1 VKIKEK
7 KMEENK
13 KIIVFFDSVNRT
25 IIGKTSSVVETEDK
39 LVVTNPAIMSI
50 TFNAEGKMSLQ
61 LIPVM
66 FRELLVNKN
75 FNVEITYNKSQISIS
90 NIIELEPSIIAQYD
104 RIFDAIEA

>member
-1 VKIKEK
+1 
-7 KMEENK
+7 MEENK
-13 KIIVFFDSVNRT
+13 KMVVFFDSVNRT
-25 IIGKTSSVVETEDK
+25 IVGKTSGEEIDGK

-75 FNVEITYNKSQISIS
+75 FNVDVSYNASQISIT
-90 NIIELEPSIIAQYD
+90 NITELEPSIIAQYD
-104 RIFDAIEA
+104 RIFDVIEA